1 MEPSSSQS
9 WSLSRLLLH
18 VNELLIPIQVLRF
31 MRTNISTSTGR
42 QLVGVWLKGAAEYL
56 QVTSQVFT
64 KAVKESGLGYN
75 QDKCPFLKDGCK
87 DTVFT
92 DRNIMRRSCSCAY
105 LEQLPS
111 DVVAG
116 IRRG

>member
-1 MEPSSSQS
+1 
-9 WSLSRLLLH
+9 
-18 VNELLIPIQVLRF
+18 

-42 QLVGVWLKGAAEYL
+42 HLVGVWLKGAAEYL

-64 KAVKESGLGYN
+64 KAVKENGLGYN
-75 QDKCPFLKDGCK
+75 QDKRPFLKDGCK

-92 DRNIMRRSCSCAY
+92 DRNIVRSCAY